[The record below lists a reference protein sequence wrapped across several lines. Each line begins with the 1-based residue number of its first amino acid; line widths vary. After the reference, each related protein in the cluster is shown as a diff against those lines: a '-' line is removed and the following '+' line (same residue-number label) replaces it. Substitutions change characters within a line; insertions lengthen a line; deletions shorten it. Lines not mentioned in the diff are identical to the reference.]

1 MPKYSVGARYIVPLE
16 YRGITKNRDQLIL
29 IMELPLIIGH
39 RGASGYRPE
48 HTLAAYELAIEMG
61 ADYIEPDLVITKD
74 GVLIARHENEISET
88 TNVANCQE
96 FKNRR
101 TIKVIDGESK
111 SGWFCEDLTLA
122 EIKQL
127 RAKERIPN
135 ICPGNAVFDGLY
147 EIPTFQEI
155 IDLVK
160 RRSKTVQR
168 TIGIYPETKHPS
180 YFNSIGLGLENP
192 LVTALH
198 ANGYKDKNAPIFIQS
213 FEVGNLQYLS
223 TKTDLPLVQLINNT
237 GKPYDFV
244 TSGDGRT
251 FRDLITTTGL
261 KGISEYAIAIGI
273 NKNLLIP
280 RDSNNQLL
288 SPILVISNAH
298 AENLLVH
305 VWTFRNEN
313 IFLPSNLQ
321 DNPLKEYE
329 LFLELGIDGVFT
341 DYPDTAIQAKN
352 YL

>member
-1 MPKYSVGARYIVPLE
+1 MR
-16 YRGITKNRDQLIL
+16 
-29 IMELPLIIGH
+29 LPLIIGH

-48 HTLAAYELAIEMG
+48 HTLAGYELAIDMG

-88 TNVANCQE
+88 TNVADCQE
-96 FKNRR
+96 FVNRR

-111 SGWFCEDLTLA
+111 SGWFCEDFTLV

-135 ICPGNAVFDGLY
+135 IRPGNAAFDGLY

-155 IDLVK
+155 IDLAKRKSRTVK
-160 RRSKTVQR
+160 R

-180 YFNSIGLGLENP
+180 YFDSIGLGLEEP
-192 LVTALH
+192 LIAALH
-198 ANGYKDKNAPIFIQS
+198 ANSYQGKNAPIFIQS

-223 TKTDLPLVQLINNT
+223 TKTDLPLVQLINDT
-237 GKPYDFV
+237 GMPYDFV

-251 FRDLITTTGL
+251 FRDLITATGL
-261 KGISEYAIAIGI
+261 RGISEYAMAIGI

-280 RDSNNQLL
+280 RDGNNQLL
-288 SPILVISNAH
+288 SATSVVSNAH

-313 IFLPSNLQ
+313 IFLPSDLQ

-329 LFLELGIDGVFT
+329 LFIELEIDGVFT
-341 DYPDTAIQAKN
+341 DYPDTAIQAIN

>member
-1 MPKYSVGARYIVPLE
+1 M
-16 YRGITKNRDQLIL
+16 N
-29 IMELPLIIGH
+29 LPLIIGH

-48 HTLAAYELAIEMG
+48 HTLAGYELAIDMG

-96 FKNRR
+96 FANRR

-111 SGWFCEDLTLA
+111 SGWFCEDFTLA

-127 RAKERIPN
+127 RAKERISN
-135 ICPGNAVFDGLY
+135 IRPGNTAFDGLY

-155 IDLVK
+155 IDLAK
-160 RRSKTVQR
+160 RKSKTVKR

-180 YFNSIGLGLENP
+180 YFDSIGLGLEEP
-192 LVTALH
+192 LIRALH
-198 ANGYKDKNAPIFIQS
+198 ANGYKGKNAPIFIQS
-213 FEVGNLQYLS
+213 FEVANLKYIS
-223 TKTDLPLVQLINNT
+223 AKTDLPLVQLINDT

-244 TSGDGRT
+244 ESGDERT
-251 FRDLITTTGL
+251 FRDLITATGL
-261 KGISEYAIAIGI
+261 KGIGEYAMAIGI
-273 NKNLLIP
+273 NKSLLIP
-280 RDSNNQLL
+280 KNGNNQLL
-288 SPILVISNAH
+288 SPTSVVSNAH

-313 IFLPSNLQ
+313 IFLPFDLQ

-329 LFLELGIDGVFT
+329 LFFELGIDGVFS
-341 DYPDTAIQAKN
+341 DNPDTAIQAIN